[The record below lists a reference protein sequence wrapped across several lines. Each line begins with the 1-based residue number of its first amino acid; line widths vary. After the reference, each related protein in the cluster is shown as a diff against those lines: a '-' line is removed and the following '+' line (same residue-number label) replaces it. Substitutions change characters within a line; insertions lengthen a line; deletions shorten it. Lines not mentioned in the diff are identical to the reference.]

1 MEPNCSMTNETV
13 SFDLSNNTDNT
24 STGLGNKNAAG
35 IDELLSFKI
44 LNWLNIYYLG
54 TIAIVGVLGNA
65 FNFIKFLLN
74 RRQLRSPSYYLASL
88 ALADVIFLLIIVI
101 LWLGQL
107 GIDLYSWKG
116 IYQTFFYLSST
127 SSCIS
132 GTTISLF
139 NLKSKFKNYYYFCA
153 ATAWLVVAF
162 TFERLIVVR
171 YPLKRAQICT
181 IRRAKIIIGFITLAA
196 LALQLIPLLTTTGII
211 KTTQIDC
218 SKIKKNSA
226 LKNQCHSN
234 AMYYQLMRVLNMLET
249 FITVVVPPVLI
260 VIMNLFIIHGLL
272 KSREHFNGPE
282 ASTDLA
288 VDHQVLNFISFHGE
302 K

>member
-1 MEPNCSMTNETV
+1 M
-13 SFDLSNNTDNT
+13 LQQ
-24 STGLGNKNAAG
+24 LG
-35 IDELLSFKI
+35 
-44 LNWLNIYYLG
+44 WW
-54 TIAIVGVLGNA
+54 
-65 FNFIKFLLN
+65 
-74 RRQLRSPSYYLASL
+74 LRSPSNVS
-88 ALADVIFLLIIVI
+88 
-101 LWLGQL
+101 
-107 GIDLYSWKG
+107 
-116 IYQTFFYLSST
+116 LSSVT
-127 SSCIS
+127 HWN
-132 GTTISLF
+132 GH
-139 NLKSKFKNYYYFCA
+139 KS
-153 ATAWLVVAF
+153 
-162 TFERLIVVR
+162 
-171 YPLKRAQICT
+171 AQFVG
-181 IRRAKIIIGFITLAA
+181 RKIIIGFITLAA

-288 VDHQVLNFISFHGE
+288 VDHQVLKFISFHGE